1 MIYLL
6 RDDVSGR
13 VYRAPIGLSA
23 QNDKEKPRRGPDEQ
37 FYRGVSFDH
46 SFPDDLPENY
56 INDIQSRTIVFDG
69 PLDKL
74 VEVPLGETAG
84 YFIVDE
90 RFKNIVESLE
100 PDTHSFVELP
110 LWSKVDQA
118 YSGRSCS
125 KVSGLLPENWV
136 VYEGQYEG
144 HHLWRDDICTMSF
157 FVSQELRDAL
167 KAKKIRGL
175 EFLQTT
181 QVQNPIKK

>member
-118 YSGRSCS
+118 YSEF
-125 KVSGLLPENWV
+125 EN
-136 VYEGQYEG
+136 Y
-144 HHLWRDDICTMSF
+144 HR
-157 FVSQELRDAL
+157 
-167 KAKKIRGL
+167 
-175 EFLQTT
+175 
-181 QVQNPIKK
+181 